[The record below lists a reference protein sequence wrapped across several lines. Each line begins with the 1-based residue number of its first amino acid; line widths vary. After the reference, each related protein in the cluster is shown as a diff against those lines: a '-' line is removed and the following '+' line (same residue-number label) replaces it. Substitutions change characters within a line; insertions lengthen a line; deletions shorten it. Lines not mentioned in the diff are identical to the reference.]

1 MKKLTIAC
9 SLATLLVVSAC
20 GGGGS
25 DNATT
30 GTPVVSPGTEP
41 SAYAPDLQSFA
52 VAWIALNL
60 SLSAADMLH
69 MAGNTGNCG
78 GGGQTAY
85 DLGAVRQTAQ
95 ACVLKT
101 NPVNAYTGGFSLTY
115 TNGVNTR
122 ASTISSP
129 ALQVAAAAAPK
140 AAQFSIDSGV
150 ISGIDDFSNDTADV
164 YSAVTFSL
172 QVTPAGAATPYR
184 VGTNGP
190 GTLTQSFANGTP
202 ALVVSSLD
210 IGVNRAQGAWRLAV
224 RGVATRGD
232 SNPDAGSITVAD
244 QSKPASEQLTVS
256 FGAGNNITFSAGGR
270 SVTKLW
276 GDADVRAALAAA
288 RT

>member
-1 MKKLTIAC
+1 MKKFAIAC

-25 DNATT
+25 NTTAT
-30 GTPVVSPGTEP
+30 GTPVVSPVTDP
-41 SAYAPDLQSFA
+41 SAYTPDLQSFA

-60 SLSAADMLH
+60 SLSAFDMLH

-85 DLGAVRQTAQ
+85 DVGAARQTAQ
-95 ACVLKT
+95 SCVLKT
-101 NPVNAYTGGFSLTY
+101 SPANAYTGGFALTF

-122 ASTISSP
+122 SSTISSP
-129 ALQVAAAAAPK
+129 TLQVAASAAPK
-140 AAQFSIDSGV
+140 SAQFSVDSGV
-150 ISGIDDFSNDTADV
+150 VNGIDDFSSDTSDV
-164 YSAVTFSL
+164 YSVVTFSL

-184 VGTNGP
+184 IGTNGP
-190 GTLTQSFANGTP
+190 GTLTQTLANGTP

-210 IGVNRAQGAWRLAV
+210 IGVDRTQGAWRFAV
-224 RGVATRGD
+224 RGVASRGD
-232 SNPDAGSITVAD
+232 SNPDTGSIAVAD

-256 FGAGNNITFSAGGR
+256 FGPGNSITFSAGGR